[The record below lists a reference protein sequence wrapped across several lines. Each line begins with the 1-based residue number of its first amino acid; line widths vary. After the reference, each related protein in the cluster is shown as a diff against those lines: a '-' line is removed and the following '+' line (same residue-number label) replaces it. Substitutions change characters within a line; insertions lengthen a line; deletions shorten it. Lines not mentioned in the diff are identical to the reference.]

1 MAKFE
6 LPIYGE
12 NDEIEVLHESNVCP
26 WEVFIRAADIE
37 EKLPKMSAKEQLEAV
52 GDLVKAVFA
61 GLTDAQLKRADA
73 LDVMNTF
80 QQITRG
86 GQKIRRASGA
96 GAERK
101 N

>member
-12 NDEIEVLHESNVCP
+12 NDEVEVLHESNICP
-26 WEVFIRAADIE
+26 WEVFIRAAEIE
-37 EKLPKMSAKEQLEAV
+37 EKLPQMSAKEQLEAV

-61 GLTDAQLKRADA
+61 GLTSEQLKRADA

-86 GQKIRRASGA
+86 GQKIRRASA